1 MSLQIG
7 STSIGS
13 LYLGSTK
20 IGQAYLGN
28 VKVYES
34 VVQLPAFTL
43 RYKFYDGSFDPTT
56 ISRKGTWTR
65 VSTSPNVWD
74 WHYTYSTVVEN
85 TSWTY
90 GPFAASY
97 SEAKTVHPTGLYDIT
112 AAGDNTVVQDIS
124 YFFGTYDTEG
134 PTGCTT
140 NGPVNVCDLHVRPT
154 GMTGLFRWCPTLEY
168 YAGNIDISR
177 CDASFASMYSHTS
190 ITALPPFTGML
201 IFNAGNDTV
210 ISFKYLVNDCP
221 YLTSVANLN
230 TIDLRFND
238 LSIMSVNDGLNFE
251 AAFVGTPNL
260 AFTGLETDNWNANAI
275 PIRIFGPSSSTSIAD
290 VALSSNKVNLFKWR
304 IRNACQFKNLFY
316 GAGLTTVP
324 DFTNFNY
331 TNCDFTSCFQNNV
344 NVTSGALAA
353 YNKLSSLS
361 ATVGTDCFKDCG
373 SNTQTGQ
380 ADLDQIP
387 QSWGGNY
394 VVQDYYLGT
403 SWSKRYNTQSYGTVW
418 QFTTNIDFSVL
429 TSMQIYT
436 ESSISAYA
444 GVNMRK
450 TNIGN
455 KKGSFSTSAACY
467 YWPCLVQID
476 SNSMITWYIRTQNY
490 NGMLTSSQSSG
501 DMSGTLSIN
510 TLGSMSVSGGTFDP
524 NGAVRFV
531 FVVTNTAD
539 ASDIMS
545 NFGFLYNANFYA
557 NPVIR
562 VAVSTLTP
570 ANAYIGA

>member
-1 MSLQIG
+1 MSLKIG

-13 LYLGSTK
+13 LYLGGTK

-43 RYKFYDGSFDPTT
+43 RYKFYTAGFDPTT
-56 ISRKGTWTR
+56 ISRKGTWTQ

-74 WHYTYSTVVEN
+74 WHYTYQTVEN
-85 TSWTY
+85 TNWTY
-90 GPFAASY
+90 GPFATAY
-97 SEAKTVHPTGLYDIT
+97 SEDQTVHPTGLYDII
-112 AAGDNTVVQDIS
+112 AAGDNTGVNDLS
-124 YFFGTYDTEG
+124 YFFGTVNTEN

-154 GMTGLFRWCPTLEY
+154 VVTGLFRWCPTLEY

-177 CDASFASMYSHTS
+177 CGEFSAMYSHTS
-190 ITALPPFTGML
+190 ITSLPPFTGTR
-201 IFNAGNDTV
+201 IFTAGNETV
-210 ISFKYLVNDCP
+210 ISFKYIVNGCQ

-230 TIDLRFND
+230 TIDLRFDD
-238 LSIMSVNDGLNFE
+238 LSAMSVNDGLNFE
-251 AAFVGTPNL
+251 STFVDTPNL
-260 AFTGLETDNWNANAI
+260 AFTGLETDSWNANAV
-275 PIRIFGPSSSTSIAD
+275 PIRIFGGSSSTTNPTN

-324 DFTNFNY
+324 DFTSFNY
-331 TNCDFTSCFQNNV
+331 TSCDFMSCFANNV
-344 NVTSGALAA
+344 DVTSGALAA
-353 YNKLSSLS
+353 YTKLSSLS
-361 ATVGTDCFKDCG
+361 GTVGTDCFDDCG

-403 SWSKRYNTQSYGTVW
+403 SWSKKYNTQSYGTVW

-436 ESSISAYA
+436 ESSVSAYA

-476 SNSMITWYIRTQNY
+476 SNSMITWYMRTQNY

-510 TLGSMSVSGGTFDP
+510 TLGSMSVSGGTFNS

-557 NPVIR
+557 DPVIR
-562 VAVSTLTP
+562 VVTSTLTP